1 MSSEKPALSIFT
13 LQNTPV
19 CFLFWNIIYLFI
31 LNPVINEILLHYAEK
46 LLVLS
51 IKVNFLEKEQSIVL
65 YISSQHGYN
74 RMKLL
79 FQRPEQKVPCLDSQP
94 L

>member
-1 MSSEKPALSIFT
+1 MSSALSIFT
-13 LQNTPV
+13 LQNTS
-19 CFLFWNIIYLFI
+19 LLSLLEHYLFI

-74 RMKLL
+74 RIKLL
-79 FQRPEQKVPCLDSQP
+79 FQRPEVPCLDSQP